1 MMKYCDPVSLKLGM
15 EKFPIYKEMLAEM
28 ENDTNLFFD
37 NFDDS
42 PSRISQWGHHY
53 FCKDDGGLLVF
64 DLNKPH
70 EHVCPICHKEYHSE
84 LLDGVWIYFYR
95 NQVVINLW
103 KAAILSL
110 MTRKTK
116 YLKYIETTIDFYG
129 KNYFDF
135 KLHNKEESIFES
147 LKDAA
152 WGCGRIMPQG
162 LNEAI
167 FIIRMLSGLEIVKH
181 KLAKEQLALIDKM
194 CQEIFRIFKPQID
207 KVHNISVWYD
217 SAIAVMG
224 LFTHNQEMIDFAF
237 EGEYGLYRQLK
248 EGITQD
254 GFWYEGSIHYH
265 FFTLEAT
272 LNALLFAKVYRY
284 AQDRIVKDSVERM
297 MTSAYE
303 YAFDNLILPNPNDGW
318 PNINLKTY
326 SYLYD
331 IATKIYGEDS
341 HIALL
346 NKNIIN
352 GKIARTELPLSRPYY
367 FRNEISL
374 ERLTLI
380 PTFDPACDKFIKAKA
395 HNFKNSQF
403 AILRNGCA
411 NIFFKYGHNGPSHAH
426 PDKMEIE
433 VMLKDKMLTRDLSN
447 AGYGSDLCNQWHR
460 MSASHSTVVIN
471 GKNQISM
478 RRGNSIHFR
487 SDYLKARTDDVYR
500 DMSLDLNKLK
510 LSMNHDEIVR
520 YLMRYLSYTKQEAE
534 NLIKHP
540 DGLQQSIENSIKE
553 SPVVD
558 YVRTVKLDDAGFSDL
573 FEVFADK
580 PVNADYFFHS
590 EAELNSS
597 LKLKNADLGYND
609 FGYQHLKDIKQV
621 NTRNKKI
628 SLLWT
633 LGDMKLNSV
642 IHLYYDAKLYLMKTY
657 DNPVNKFRTTF
668 IIRSKNDHAKFKV
681 IWQIAGEKNY
691 GN

>member
-1 MMKYCDPVSLKLGM
+1 MKYCDPVSLKLAL

-28 ENDTNLFFD
+28 ELDTNLFFD
-37 NFDDS
+37 NFHDS
-42 PSRISQWGHHY
+42 PDQISQWGHHY
-53 FCKDDGGLLVF
+53 FCKDDGGLLTF

-70 EHVCPICHKEYHSE
+70 EHICPICHKKYRSK
-84 LLDGVWIYFYR
+84 LLDGVWTYFYR
-95 NQVVINLW
+95 NQAVTNLC
-103 KAAILSL
+103 KAAVLSL
-110 MTRKTK
+110 TTRKTK
-116 YLKYIETTIDFYG
+116 YLKYIENTLDFYG
-129 KNYFDF
+129 KNYLEF
-135 KLHNKEESIFES
+135 KLHNKEESVFSS

-167 FIIRMLSGLEIVKH
+167 FIIRMLSGLEIVKN
-181 KLAKEQLALIDKM
+181 KLAKEQLVLIEKM
-194 CQEIFRIFKPQID
+194 CLEIFRIFKFQVD

-237 EGEYGLYRQLK
+237 EGEFGLYRQLK
-248 EGITQD
+248 EGITKD

-272 LNALLFAKVYRY
+272 LNALLYAKVYRFVPN
-284 AQDRIVKDSVERM
+284 RIFKDSVERM
-297 MTSAYE
+297 LSSAYE

-331 IATKIYGEDS
+331 IATKIFGEDS
-341 HIALL
+341 HIAIL

-367 FRNEISL
+367 YRNEISL

-380 PTFDPACDKFIKAKA
+380 PQFDPTCNHLIKPKA
-395 HNFKNSQF
+395 HNYKNSQF
-403 AILRNGCA
+403 AILRNDCA

-433 VMLKDKMLTRDLSN
+433 VMLKDRVLTRDLSN
-447 AGYGSDLCNQWHR
+447 AGYGSDLCNEWHR
-460 MSASHSTVVIN
+460 MSVSHSTVVIN

-478 RRGNSIHFR
+478 HKGSSIHFR
-487 SDYLKARTDDVYR
+487 SDYLKARADDVYR
-500 DMSLDLNKLK
+500 DMSLDLSKLK

-520 YLMRYLSYTKQEAE
+520 YLMRYLSYTKIEAE
-534 NLIKHP
+534 NLIKQP
-540 DGLQQSIENSIKE
+540 EGLQQSIENSIKA
-553 SPVVD
+553 SPIVD
-558 YVRTVKLDDAGFSDL
+558 YIRTVKLDDSGFSDL
-573 FEVFADK
+573 FEVFADQ
-580 PVNADYFFHS
+580 PVVADYFFHS
-590 EAELNSS
+590 EAELTSL
-597 LKLKNADLGYND
+597 LKLKNADLGYKD
-609 FGYQHLKDIKQV
+609 FGYQHLLDVKWV

-628 SLLWT
+628 TLTWI
-633 LGDMKLNSV
+633 LGDMKLKSI
-642 IHLYYDAKLYLMKTY
+642 IHLYHDAKLYLMNTY
-657 DNPVNKFRTTF
+657 DNPVNKFRTT
-668 IIRSKNDHAKFKV
+668 IMIRCKNDYAKFKV
-681 IWQIAGEKNY
+681 IWHIVKEEDD